1 MRSVYERKI
10 ADDEMRKAFKCFD
23 IDNSGKRMSIENVF
37 FLIFSSHRL
46 YYCK

>member
-23 IDNSGKRMSIENVF
+23 IDNSGKTISIKNVF
-37 FLIFSSHRL
+37 FNIFFS
-46 YYCK
+46 